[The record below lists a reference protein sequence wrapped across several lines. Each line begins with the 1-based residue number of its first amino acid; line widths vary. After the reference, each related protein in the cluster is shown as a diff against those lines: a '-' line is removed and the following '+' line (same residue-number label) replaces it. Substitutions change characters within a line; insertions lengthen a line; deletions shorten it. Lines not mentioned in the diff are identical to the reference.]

1 MAKPCIT
8 LLNLITIGI
17 KIMNESLKASLFTG
31 SPFQPIYDR
40 LDKIDAKLDFLE
52 MKLDEIMEDVNRNK
66 EEFSYLQSAFSQRF
80 GNY

>member
-1 MAKPCIT
+1 MAKPCTT
-8 LLNLITIGI
+8 LLNLIPIGI
-17 KIMNESLKASLFTG
+17 KIMKASLYTG

-40 LDKIDAKLDFLE
+40 LDKIEAKLDFLE
-52 MKLDEIMEDVNRNK
+52 MKLDEMMEEVNTNK